1 MGVFI
6 CICWRVEDATKKRKE
21 SAGGEKLNS
30 TIEITGREMK
40 GKKKGFKLRVSVMYI
55 YVIIILYYY
64 YGGTEIALHIHN
76 THKSE
81 GRRIK
86 NEKRK

>member
-40 GKKKGFKLRVSVMYI
+40 GKKKRFQIEGFRDVYI
-55 YVIIILYYY
+55 CNNNTILLLWGDRNSSAY
-64 YGGTEIALHIHN
+64 TQH
-76 THKSE
+76 TQK
-81 GRRIK
+81 RREE
-86 NEKRK
+86 N